1 MHPRLGAIALG
12 LVCLAA
18 PARGEVDL
26 GQGFSL
32 SGMVLGVTDY
42 VYRGISQTR
51 GRPALQGLME
61 VSHESGFYIGAFAS
75 NVAYPDTNA
84 RQELDISGGYRF
96 DLSGLHIDLGATAYT
111 YPGYTAQPEQFRL
124 NYGEAILRLGYDFG
138 PVTLQGT
145 AAVQPPGW
153 SPYGTSYFLGGR
165 AIWRTP
171 LWGIVLVGDLG
182 YQWIQNNERYGTPD
196 YLSYAILAA
205 RDLGHGF
212 ALVAGWS
219 GTNIPRTQCAGGAKT
234 CDGRFVAGIAWRF

>member
-1 MHPRLGAIALG
+1 MGQPRKSRHGLQPFRSVGKRGVELGRHDTGG
-12 LVCLAA
+12 LL
-18 PARGEVDL
+18 
-26 GQGFSL
+26 
-32 SGMVLGVTDY
+32 
-42 VYRGISQTR
+42 
-51 GRPALQGLME
+51 
-61 VSHESGFYIGAFAS
+61 
-75 NVAYPDTNA
+75 
-84 RQELDISGGYRF
+84 
-96 DLSGLHIDLGATAYT
+96 
-111 YPGYTAQPEQFRL
+111 
-124 NYGEAILRLGYDFG
+124 EAILRLGYDFG